1 MDKLQDNRDELR
13 VRPEPPAR
21 AVVAQVGETDA
32 EEVDSLSPDVIDTFL
47 ADTPAQLI
55 KLRTMLAD
63 RDLEGVRRV
72 AHYLKGSAMY
82 LGLRRM
88 RELCQGIEMLTVLDG
103 VWDAED
109 VVPLLEAEFTR
120 IREELTA
127 GTRQAAKS
135 KAAGGQ

>member
-1 MDKLQDNRDELR
+1 MDKLRDNADESR
-13 VRPEPPAR
+13 VLPEPPAR
-21 AVVAQVGETDA
+21 AVVAQDGETDA
-32 EEVDSLSPDVIDTFL
+32 GEADSLSQDVIDTFL
-47 ADTPAQLI
+47 TDTPAQLI

-103 VWDAED
+103 VQDAED

-127 GTRQAAKS
+127 GAQQAAKS